1 MKAQMPMWLR
11 AMRRAPYRT
20 AIMAAVAFS
29 LPHYVDA
36 REVAMQRSIAT
47 AAGATY
53 WDSHDANGWWIGF
66 GMMKMMRGARP
77 FIALT
82 VAVDTTN
89 YNIRTQAIAAPAWI
103 GGVAVDVVLT
113 INTSIWVGLAF
124 VGAANGAIDT
134 GTGWT
139 SGTNI
144 NIVINGSLAACGGTG
159 GASNGGAGSAGGD
172 ALYLQWPVSIDNGA
186 GFIAGG
192 GGGGG
197 GGSQLSDGTAFANGG
212 GGGGGQGNPGGSGG
226 PDSSGGSGPT
236 AGTRTSFGL
245 GGPGGVDGF
254 FHLQAGSGGFGGAW
268 AQPGATGGPPDSG
281 SSSPGAGGAAG
292 RAIVT
297 NGNAI
302 TWIAGNNVTQVKGA
316 IV

>member
-11 AMRRAPYRT
+11 AMQRAPYRT
-20 AIMAAVAFS
+20 ALMAAVAFS
-29 LPHYVDA
+29 VPHYVDA

-236 AGTRTSFGL
+236 AGTRTSRPRR
-245 GGPGGVDGF
+245 PGWRRR
-254 FHLQAGSGGFGGAW
+254 LLPPSGGQRRIRRCVGA
-268 AQPGATGGPPDSG
+268 ARRDGRQRPTVGHRVPERAAPPGAP
-281 SSSPGAGGAAG
+281 SSATATRSPGS
-292 RAIVT
+292 RAIT
-297 NGNAI
+297 
-302 TWIAGNNVTQVKGA
+302 
-316 IV
+316 